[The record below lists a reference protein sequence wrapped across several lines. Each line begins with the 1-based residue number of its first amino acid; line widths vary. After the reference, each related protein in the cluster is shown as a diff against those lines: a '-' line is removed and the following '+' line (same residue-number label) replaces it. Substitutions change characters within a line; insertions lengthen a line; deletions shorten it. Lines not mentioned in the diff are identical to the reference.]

1 MSKYKELVDEIAK
14 LIQERE
20 KSLEDRILKMFNGLT
35 VDMDMKEDGRTI
47 ELSVAMPDG
56 TLKQKQFTIPT
67 VIYRDVYQEGV
78 TYSEGDAVTKDGS
91 LWIARAKEITDAPGK
106 SDQWRLAVKRGRDA
120 KQGGDNE

>member
-1 MSKYKELVDEIAK
+1 MKYKELVEAVAN
-14 LIQERE
+14 LIKERE
-20 KSLEDRILKMFNGLT
+20 ERIQKMFNGLT

-67 VIYRDVYQEGV
+67 VVYRDAYQEDA

-91 LWIARAKEITDAPGK
+91 LWIARTKEITDAPGK